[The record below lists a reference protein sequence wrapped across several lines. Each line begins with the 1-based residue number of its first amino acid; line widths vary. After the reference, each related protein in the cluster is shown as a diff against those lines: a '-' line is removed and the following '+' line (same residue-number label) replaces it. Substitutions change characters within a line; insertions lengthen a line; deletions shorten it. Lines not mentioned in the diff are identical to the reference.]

1 MPVALTARYTHQAYF
16 PCSAAELFTWHNREG
31 ALERLLPPWQRATV
45 LARQGGIAPGGHVLM
60 RIQTGPFSYHWQ
72 ARHTDL
78 QPPVMFRDIQER
90 GPFTHFAHTHRFSDT
105 PRGALLEDCI
115 DYALPGQGYLP
126 KMLTRQVDQTLGRM
140 FAYREAVLRDD
151 IRLHQDCSRQPLRIL
166 ISGASGVLGRAL
178 VPLLTTGGHQ
188 VHTLVRR
195 PPVAGRREIFW
206 DPSRGILD
214 RASLPEVDG
223 VIHLA
228 GEYIGLKRWD
238 AAMRERVLTSRVAG
252 TRLLTE
258 AIAAQSTPPAVFL
271 GASAIG
277 YYGDCGQTEVVEDRP
292 AGTDFIST
300 VCAAWEEAAAP
311 ARQAGIRTVLMR
323 LGVGLSQTGGALQR
337 LLALRPLGVFRRFGA
352 GNQMISW
359 ISIDDMIAAMLHCL
373 VNADL
378 AGPVNIAAPQPAT
391 NEELMT
397 SLATL
402 GRLPLL
408 PAIPATLLQLVYGQM
423 AGEIALSS
431 CRVSVAKLVAS
442 GFTFR
447 HPSLAE
453 ALCHQLGTGHKHVL
467 TAGIVR

>member
-1 MPVALTARYTHQAYF
+1 MALTARFTHQAYF
-16 PCSAAELFTWHNREG
+16 PCPAAELFAWHNREG
-31 ALERLLPPWQRATV
+31 ALERLLPPWQRASV

-60 RIQTGPFSYHWQ
+60 RIQAGPLSYHWQ

-78 QPPVMFRDIQER
+78 QPPTMFRDIQER
-90 GPFTHFAHTHRFSDT
+90 GPFATFAHTHHFSDT

-115 DYALPGQGYLP
+115 DYALPGQRYLP
-126 KMLTRQVDQTLGRM
+126 KILTRQVDQTLGRM
-140 FAYREAVLRDD
+140 FAYRETVLRND
-151 IRLHQDCSRQPLRIL
+151 ILLHQRCSRRPLRIL

-195 PPVAGRREIFW
+195 PPITGRREIFW
-206 DPSRGILD
+206 DPAKGILD
-214 RASLPEVDG
+214 REALPEVDG

-238 AAMRERVLTSRVAG
+238 AAIRERVLASRVAG

-277 YYGDCGQTEVVEDRP
+277 YYGDCGQDEVTEDRP

-300 VCAAWEEAAAP
+300 VCTAWEEAAAP

-323 LGVGLSQTGGALQR
+323 LGVGLSQSGGALHR
-337 LLALRPLGVFRRFGA
+337 LLALRPLGIFRRFGT
-352 GNQMISW
+352 GNQLISW

-373 VNADL
+373 VDTNL
-378 AGPVNIAAPQPAT
+378 TGPLNIAAPQPAT
-391 NEELMT
+391 NEELMA
-397 SLATL
+397 SLATI

-408 PAIPATLLQLVYGQM
+408 PAIPATLLHLVYGQM

-431 CRVSVAKLVAS
+431 CRVSVAKLAAS

-453 ALCHQLGTGHKHVL
+453 TLCHQLGTGHGQAFI
-467 TAGIVR
+467 AGRN